1 MCTLLKH
8 LLQIM
13 AANRTRKNSRHQL
26 SFTGTSRNVDV
37 GRSCKLCHTHHH
49 QLSTPAEWRNEEARK
64 FVVSL
69 HVQSDALIC
78 KRCKDD
84 VTRVLA
90 NPSHI
95 PRWRKGGVTGKDKC
109 CITLCSES
117 VFAHGR
123 LGSSE
128 QMQGAL
134 EIAGLQVSTDT
145 MPVPTPLCK
154 HHYHLVYNLLQPTQ
168 TNCITCGISL
178 RSATPSPRYCMAY
191 LKPELIEKHLIDN
204 TGFEGHIGAQDKV
217 CFTGYKA
224 HLAILHENNS
234 VSTDTDLR
242 QLVSTFSQQI
252 PTTD

>member
-13 AANRTRKNSRHQL
+13 AANRTRKNSRRQL
-26 SFTGTSRNVDV
+26 SFTGTSRNVGV
-37 GRSCKLCHTHHH
+37 GRSCNLCHTHHH
-49 QLSTPAEWRNEEARK
+49 QLSTPAEWMNEEARK

-117 VFAHGR
+117 VFAHPDRTIRRCCALR
-123 LGSSE
+123 LGFVEELTTRRDS
-128 QMQGAL
+128 
-134 EIAGLQVSTDT
+134 
-145 MPVPTPLCK
+145 PVP
-154 HHYHLVYNLLQPTQ
+154 
-168 TNCITCGISL
+168 
-178 RSATPSPRYCMAY
+178 Y
-191 LKPELIEKHLIDN
+191 LPV
-204 TGFEGHIGAQDKV
+204 HI
-217 CFTGYKA
+217 
-224 HLAILHENNS
+224 
-234 VSTDTDLR
+234 
-242 QLVSTFSQQI
+242 
-252 PTTD
+252 

>member
-13 AANRTRKNSRHQL
+13 AANRTRKNSRRQL
-26 SFTGTSRNVDV
+26 FFTGTSRIVDV

-109 CITLCSES
+109 CITLCSQS

-134 EIAGLQVSTDT
+134 DIAGLQVSTDT
-145 MPVPTPLCK
+145 MPVPTPFCK
-154 HHYHLVYNLLQPTQ
+154 HHYHLVYNLILMYTTLTFPFTVLQTRK
-168 TNCITCGISL
+168 SL
-178 RSATPSPRYCMAY
+178 
-191 LKPELIEKHLIDN
+191 
-204 TGFEGHIGAQDKV
+204 
-217 CFTGYKA
+217 
-224 HLAILHENNS
+224 
-234 VSTDTDLR
+234 
-242 QLVSTFSQQI
+242 
-252 PTTD
+252 